1 MLKRLRAALKM
12 AEGREELTKKKLTE
26 LKWAIY
32 FVNCSPE
39 KSNAIDETLDLV
51 EGKGDSD
58 IVKIKGDVQ
67 KEIEKWKGWVELY
80 EEKRYHDE
88 QSL

>member
-12 AEGREELTKKKLTE
+12 AEGREELTKKELTE

-39 KSNAIDETLDLV
+39 KSSAIDETLDLV
-51 EGKGDSD
+51 EGKGEAD
-58 IVKIKGDVQ
+58 IVKIKGNVQ
-67 KEIEKWKGWVELY
+67 KGIEKWKEWDGIHTMS
-80 EEKRYHDE
+80 YHI
-88 QSL
+88 

>member
-12 AEGREELTKKKLTE
+12 AEGREELTKKELTE
-26 LKWAIY
+26 LKWSIY

-51 EGKGDSD
+51 EGKGDD
-58 IVKIKGDVQ
+58 DVVKIKGDVQ
-67 KEIEKWKGWVELY
+67 KEIEKWKGWDGIH
-80 EEKRYHDE
+80 KMSYHI
-88 QSL
+88 

>member
-12 AEGREELTKKKLTE
+12 AEGREELTKKELTE

-39 KSNAIDETLDLV
+39 KSNDIDETLDLV
-51 EGKGDSD
+51 EGKGDD
-58 IVKIKGDVQ
+58 DVVKITGDVQ
-67 KEIEKWKGWVELY
+67 KEIEKWKGWDGIH
-80 EEKRYHDE
+80 KMSYHI
-88 QSL
+88 